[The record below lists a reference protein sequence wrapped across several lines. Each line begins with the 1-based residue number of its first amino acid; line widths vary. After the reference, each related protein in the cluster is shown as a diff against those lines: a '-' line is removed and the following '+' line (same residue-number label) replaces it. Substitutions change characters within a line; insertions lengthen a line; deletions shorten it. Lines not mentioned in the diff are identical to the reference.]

1 MEEMKLFL
9 SYLYKEWKGKGKGVF
24 CWPITPQSQAQSGP
38 GSTALMSEANRF
50 EQAMTTAG
58 NNRDCLYRKTCYPS
72 LPTALAQHNPNASM
86 SLLCKQTQASSS
98 LFTSQQT
105 HSFSP
110 KNIVTEDAVS
120 LFTIFRTFKL
130 RQSGWQRFCPSQKNQ
145 CVFYVICQ
153 LNFTISTT
161 KIHLLKSSLPIYFL

>member
-1 MEEMKLFL
+1 MKLFL
-9 SYLYKEWKGKGKGVF
+9 SYLYKERKGKGKGVF
-24 CWPITPQSQAQSGP
+24 CWPITPQSQAQNAP

-58 NNRDCLYRKTCYPS
+58 NNRDCLHRKTCYPS

-130 RQSGWQRFCPSQKNQ
+130 RIVRVAKVLPQPKKSVCFLC
-145 CVFYVICQ
+145 
-153 LNFTISTT
+153 
-161 KIHLLKSSLPIYFL
+161 HLSA